1 MTDDIT
7 LRSPAPDEL
16 RDWIEPLAIAFSE
29 DVTTPEFEAERPM
42 WEPERLV
49 NAFDGERRIGSGGAF
64 TYRLTVPG
72 GNVAASGITAIG
84 VTPDARRRGVLRR
97 MMTWLFDDAR
107 ARGESIA
114 VLWASEA
121 AIYQRFG
128 FGNATLQSG
137 AEADRS
143 RLVFRSPLPPSDRVR
158 IRLVDLEESIGLVTP
173 VYEAIRATV
182 PGTLDRSEV
191 KWRNHLLSD
200 AEWTRGGNGIKYRA
214 VLEVDGEPRAYV
226 LYRMKSDWT
235 PNGPTS
241 TLLVQELMALDPD
254 AEQRLWQWI
263 ASMDLVATLK
273 IWRGPVPHPLQLWL
287 QEPRRLG
294 MTVADA
300 LWLRLLDVPTA
311 LAARTYAGE
320 GGLVLEVEDALIDS
334 NAGRWQ
340 LTVRAD
346 GSAAVA
352 RTAAEPDLVLDVAAL
367 ACAYLGA
374 FRFSDLAR
382 AGRVREC
389 QPGALH
395 TADVLFTPFRAPHC
409 NTMF

>member
-1 MTDDIT
+1 
-7 LRSPAPDEL
+7 
-16 RDWIEPLAIAFSE
+16 
-29 DVTTPEFEAERPM
+29 
-42 WEPERLV
+42 
-49 NAFDGERRIGSGGAF
+49 
-64 TYRLTVPG
+64 
-72 GNVAASGITAIG
+72 
-84 VTPDARRRGVLRR
+84 
-97 MMTWLFDDAR
+97 
-107 ARGESIA
+107 
-114 VLWASEA
+114 
-121 AIYQRFG
+121 
-128 FGNATLQSG
+128 
-137 AEADRS
+137 
-143 RLVFRSPLPPSDRVR
+143 
-158 IRLVDLEESIGLVTP
+158 
-173 VYEAIRATV
+173 
-182 PGTLDRSEV
+182 
-191 KWRNHLLSD
+191 
-200 AEWTRGGNGIKYRA
+200 
-214 VLEVDGEPRAYV
+214 
-226 LYRMKSDWT
+226 MKSDCT

-241 TLLVQELMALDPD
+241 TLLVQELMAVDPD

-263 ASMDLVATLK
+263 ASMDLVATVK

-300 LWLRLLDVPTA
+300 LWLRLLDVSAA

-320 GGLVLEVEDALIDS
+320 GSLVLEVEDAVIES

-340 LTVRAD
+340 LAVRAD

-389 QPGALH
+389 QPGALRS
-395 TADVLFTPFRAPHC
+395 ADVLFTPFRAPHC